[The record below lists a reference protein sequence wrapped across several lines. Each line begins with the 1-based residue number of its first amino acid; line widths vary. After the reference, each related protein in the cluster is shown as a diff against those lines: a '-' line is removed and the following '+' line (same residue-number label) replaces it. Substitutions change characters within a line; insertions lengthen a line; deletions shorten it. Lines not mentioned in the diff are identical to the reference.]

1 MHDALLIYRLH
12 TMIPLESIS
21 SENGVLFPARDL
33 ELFPAQLDHT
43 ECIMIGLH
51 GRNANKFAFFPF
63 VRQMGFLHTQWILP
77 SAPFADPQAPETRW
91 WFERETHR
99 IEQIQA
105 SKDRIARLIDAVV
118 MFGVPAESVFL
129 VGFSQGAV
137 MALETALKYP
147 TRLGGVV
154 ALSGYLAAPE
164 RLAIERHK
172 ANARLPVFLSHGT
185 QDETLPVDFGRQT
198 EAALLSHGY
207 SVEYHEYPNGHRI
220 SSSGVR
226 DIRAFLHRHMYGLP
240 IDDPRLNDQHIVAF

>member
-1 MHDALLIYRLH
+1 MM
-12 TMIPLESIS
+12 TLESIS
-21 SENGVLFPARDL
+21 SEDGVVFPARDL
-33 ELFPAQLDHT
+33 ELFPAQLDRA
-43 ECIMIGLH
+43 EYVMIGLH

-77 SAPFADPQAPETRW
+77 SAPYADPDAPETRW
-91 WFERETHR
+91 WFERETHNA
-99 IEQIQA
+99 EQLEA
-105 SKDRIARLIDAVV
+105 SRARIAGLMDAVIAQ
-118 MFGVPAESVFL
+118 GVLAESVFL

-147 TRLGGVV
+147 ERLGGVV
-154 ALSGYLAAPE
+154 ALSGYLASPG
-164 RLAIERHK
+164 RLATERHA
-172 ANARLPVFLSHGT
+172 ANARVPVFLSHGT
-185 QDETLPVDFGRQT
+185 KDETLPVDFGRRA
-198 EAALLSHGY
+198 EVALTSFGY